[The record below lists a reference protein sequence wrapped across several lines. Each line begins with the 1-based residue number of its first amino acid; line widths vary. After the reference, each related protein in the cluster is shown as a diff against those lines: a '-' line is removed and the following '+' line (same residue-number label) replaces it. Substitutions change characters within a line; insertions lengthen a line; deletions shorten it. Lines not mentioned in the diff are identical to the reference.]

1 MNLVPHIQF
10 ELPNRIL
17 NHQSCVN
24 SSNQEHICK
33 TKQLQVHI
41 EIEWIK
47 RTFWKFLRR
56 NLMLHLNT
64 ANSQMFHSI
73 LIITKENRTTYVF
86 FICAFSAYRFLAN
99 LLALAPSSCT
109 TTKLN
114 KRKRKHQYKTE
125 HQKNGRRGGTV
136 SPIGGHPRPTFRAC
150 SDRL

>member
-1 MNLVPHIQF
+1 MNLVPNIQF

-24 SSNQEHICK
+24 SSNQEHLCK

-47 RTFWKFLRR
+47 KTFWNFLRR
-56 NLMLHLNT
+56 NLMLHLNPV
-64 ANSQMFHSI
+64 NSQMFHPI
-73 LIITKENRTTYVF
+73 LIITRENRTYVF

-99 LLALAPSSCT
+99 LLPLAPRSCT

-114 KRKRKHQYKTE
+114 KHKRKHQYKTE
-125 HQKNGRRGGTV
+125 HQKNDRRGGTI
-136 SPIGGHPRPTFRAC
+136 SPIGGHPLPTFRAC